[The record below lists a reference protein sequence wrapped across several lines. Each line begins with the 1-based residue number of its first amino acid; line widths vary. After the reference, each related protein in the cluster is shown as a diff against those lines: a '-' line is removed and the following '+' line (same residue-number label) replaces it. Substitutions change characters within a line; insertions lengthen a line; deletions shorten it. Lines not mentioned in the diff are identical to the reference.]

1 MPYVIALEDDRYVTI
16 LPLGQ
21 ASIVTGGN
29 LTHAHVFEQKD
40 DALLKKVLEMRPA
53 AKFVEVVVNSDGTI
67 RLGTKMMQPKFVDPR
82 REEAWMAIQELRAFA
97 MACDADER
105 SIQPHEILDRLPT
118 RGN

>member
-1 MPYVIALEDDRYVTI
+1 MPYVLSLEDGRYVTI
-16 LPLGQ
+16 MPMGQ
-21 ASIVTGGN
+21 VTVVTGGE
-29 LTHAHVFEQKD
+29 LASAHVFDGQPQD
-40 DALLKKVLEMRPA
+40 TLKKVRESRPN
-53 AKFVEVVVNSDGTI
+53 AKYVEVVVNSNGTV

-118 RGN
+118 RGY

>member
-1 MPYVIALEDDRYVTI
+1 MPYVLAIGDGEYVTVKPFSSVTV
-16 LPLGQ
+16 L
-21 ASIVTGGN
+21 TGGE
-29 LTHAHVFEQKD
+29 LSYAHIFDGKPEDTLEQVRK
-40 DALLKKVLEMRPA
+40 LRPE
-53 AKFVEVVVNSDGTI
+53 AKYVEVVVNSNGTV

-118 RGN
+118 RGY